1 MIPRRHPFAQQRY
14 PPLDSA
20 LLPVTRSRLLSDH
33 PGVIHGITHRVPGLG
48 LADGNLG
55 YGPPRDTADAW
66 QMRRQ
71 WSSAIGVDP
80 DRLVAAGQVHG
91 ADVLRVR
98 RDHAGVG
105 ARPDSRR
112 VGIADALI
120 TDEPGVALLSL
131 HADCLPLL
139 LVDPQRPAIAAVH
152 AGWRGTVAN
161 IASAAVAAMS
171 AQFGSRPD
179 QLLAF
184 LGPAI
189 GACCYEV
196 GPDVITAWQARAG
209 AAASL
214 SLTATGPRRTFD
226 LHAANTLLLT
236 RAGLLSQHIE
246 HSPICT
252 RCAGEDS
259 FSHRGQGAN
268 TGRFGAIIS
277 LAG

>member
-139 LVDPQRPAIAAVH
+139 LVDPQRPPSPPSTPAGAAPSPTSPPPPLP
-152 AGWRGTVAN
+152 RCPLS
-161 IASAAVAAMS
+161 SAAVQISCSPSSVPPSAPAATRS
-171 AQFGSRPD
+171 AQTSSPPGRRGLAPPRPY
-179 QLLAF
+179 
-184 LGPAI
+184 P
-189 GACCYEV
+189 
-196 GPDVITAWQARAG
+196 
-209 AAASL
+209 
-214 SLTATGPRRTFD
+214 
-226 LHAANTLLLT
+226 
-236 RAGLLSQHIE
+236 
-246 HSPICT
+246 
-252 RCAGEDS
+252 
-259 FSHRGQGAN
+259 
-268 TGRFGAIIS
+268 
-277 LAG
+277 